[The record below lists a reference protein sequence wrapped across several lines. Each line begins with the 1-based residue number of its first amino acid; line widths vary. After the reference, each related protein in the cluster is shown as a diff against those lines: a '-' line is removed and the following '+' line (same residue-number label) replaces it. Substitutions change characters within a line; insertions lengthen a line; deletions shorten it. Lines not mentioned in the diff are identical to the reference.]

1 MSDTSQTITQ
11 SLEASRPAG
20 LNGSTVSATVSGEPL
35 VLPLS
40 RVRVILAF
48 LSIYVIWGST
58 YLAIR
63 YAVADIPPLFA
74 AGMRHLAAG
83 SILLVWCLAKG
94 LRPTW
99 AQIRASVVIGFF
111 FFLVGHGLLHWAELV
126 VPSGMASLFIAI
138 EPIIV
143 FLLAS
148 AASRTWRLNGMLV
161 AGILL
166 GLAGVGVLV
175 GATAFEGTRG
185 STIGAIAIIIS
196 AISWSAGIIYS
207 RYSKLSGNPMLLS
220 ALSLLSGSAML
231 LFTGAVVGEA
241 KGFSIARVT
250 PKAWLALAYLIVF
263 GSVIAFSA
271 YNWLLEH
278 YSPTLVATHT
288 YVNPIVAVLLG
299 WLYGGEVITFK
310 VLLAAAMVVGAVIL
324 VDRGTNRLASSP
336 PKNVLN
342 SGNN

>member
-1 MSDTSQTITQ
+1 MSDTTQAITQ
-11 SLEASRPAG
+11 ALNSRDT
-20 LNGSTVSATVSGEPL
+20 SR

-40 RVRVILAF
+40 RARVILAF
-48 LSIYVIWGST
+48 FSIYVIWGST

-63 YAVADIPPLFA
+63 YAVADIPPLFT
-74 AGMRHLAAG
+74 AGIRHLTAG
-83 SILLVWCLAKG
+83 SVLLLWCLAKG

-99 AQIRASVVIGFF
+99 AQIHASIVIGFF
-111 FFLVGHGLLHWAELV
+111 FFLVGHGLLHWAETV
-126 VPSGMASLFIAI
+126 VPSGLAALLIAI

-148 AASRTWRLNGMLV
+148 AAARTWKLNGMLV

-175 GATAFEGTRG
+175 GGTIFEATRG

-207 RYSKLSGNPMLLS
+207 RQSKLSGNPMLLS
-220 ALSLLSGSAML
+220 ALSLLSGCVML
-231 LFTGAVVGEA
+231 LTTGLVVGEA
-241 KGFSIARVT
+241 KGFSFAHVST
-250 PKAWLALAYLIVF
+250 KAWLALAYLIVF
-263 GSVIAFSA
+263 GSIIAFTA

-299 WLYGGEVITFK
+299 WMYGGEVITLK
-310 VLLAAAMVVGAVIL
+310 VIFAAVMVIGAVIL
-324 VDRGTNRLASSP
+324 VDRGTSRLQRSA
-336 PKNVLN
+336 
-342 SGNN
+342 